1 MLNYVSLII
10 DIESSRKYS
19 IDDRNHMQKF
29 IIECVGYLNKA
40 FEQFLEFPVTFSAGD
55 EMQGLFNNITPAVL
69 YMRIFEMMMHP
80 VRIRAGIGVGEWN
93 VKIENGSSTQQDGPV
108 YHRAR
113 RAIEEVRKR
122 QTQRFRID
130 SDNNDEMINHLINA
144 SGSLKEQQGYMQN
157 MAQIIMEFLYP
168 FEKDQRII
176 FYSHTMRELL
186 SIKYNYKI
194 GMPSFKTKD
203 TYQARKGSMSEELN
217 TAQLETIDPVRL
229 DGMNFDSEA
238 VIIKRNMSSN
248 IAGILGCKRQNADM
262 LIKRGH
268 VIPIREMDYVAL
280 QYIERG
286 YKAHGI

>member
-40 FEQFLEFPVTFSAGD
+40 FEQSLEFPFIFSAGD
-55 EMQGLFNNITPAVL
+55 EMQGLFNNITSAIL
-69 YMRIFEMMMHP
+69 YKRIFEMMIHP

-93 VKIENGSSTQQDGPV
+93 VKIENGSSTQQDGPA

-130 SDNNDEMINHLINA
+130 SDNSDEMINHLINA
-144 SGSLKEQQGYMQN
+144 SGPLKEQQGYMQN
-157 MAQIIMEFLYP
+157 IAQIIMEFLYP
-168 FEKDQRII
+168 FEKDEWII
-176 FYSHTMRELL
+176 YDSHTMRELL
-186 SIKYNYKI
+186 NIKYNYKI
-194 GMPSFKTKD
+194 GMPSFKT
-203 TYQARKGSMSEELN
+203 TYSYQARKRSVTEELN
-217 TAQLETIDPVRL
+217 TEQLKTIAPVYI
-229 DGMNFDSEA
+229 DGMNFDSEE

-248 IAGILGCKRQNADM
+248 IAKIMGSKRQNADM

-268 VIPIREMDYVAL
+268 IIEIRDMDYVAL

-286 YKAHGI
+286 YKTHGI